1 MSKQRSRRPAKA
13 GAAGRTSTKA
23 AEGARKPD
31 AEAREAARP
40 EPRWT
45 QTWIGG
51 VRSAGI
57 DLGYP
62 GERLGLPEEG
72 PESIARYGRRIGAL
86 VIDWLICTW
95 AIAQFVL
102 GVNPGRSPWVPALV
116 FAAQYLLLTGLLGQT
131 FGHRLMGI
139 RVAAMDGGRPRWFPV
154 LVRTILLCLVVPAAI
169 FDRDQRGLHDRVSNT
184 MVVRM

>member
-1 MSKQRSRRPAKA
+1 MSKQRARRGARGASTPTKPAKPA
-13 GAAGRTSTKA
+13 PDDTL
-23 AEGARKPD
+23 KP
-31 AEAREAARP
+31 RH

-51 VRSAGI
+51 VRAAGV

-72 PESIARYGRRIGAL
+72 SGSIARYGRRIGAI
-86 VIDWLICTW
+86 VVDWLICAW
-95 AIAQFVL
+95 AITPLL
-102 GVNPGRSPWVPALV
+102 GVNPGERPWVPVAV
-116 FAAQYLLLTGLLGQT
+116 FAAQYLLLVGLLGQT
-131 FGHRLMGI
+131 FGHRLTGI

-154 LVRTILLCLVVPAAI
+154 LVRTVLLCLAVPALI
-169 FDRDQRGLHDRVSNT
+169 FDRDQRGIHDRVSNT